1 MTSYFLARVFLA
13 ASLVVAVP
21 AAYAQQQQAQQQQQ
35 QSKPCHWW
43 QFGRCDNAQQQQID
57 GLPDDAPRA
66 GTVITVDVSTNTVF
80 LFQDG
85 QLVRKAPAATG
96 SGKVLENGDDVWQFE
111 TPRGHLKVRGKIKD
125 PVWRK
130 PDWAFIE
137 AGERVPPP
145 DSPKRLVKGH
155 LGKYALTLGDGIMIH
170 GTDDEDSIGRYVS
183 HGCIR
188 VPADMLATL
197 WKTAKVGTDVYVF
210 ESKPMQTANSNN
222 SH

>member
-1 MTSYFLARVFLA
+1 MKPDFLARALLV

-21 AAYAQQQQAQQQQQ
+21 EIHAQQTQPQQ
-35 QSKPCHWW
+35 KPCHWW
-43 QFGRCDNAQQQQID
+43 QFGHCDNAPQQQTE
-57 GLPDDAPRA
+57 GLPDDAPRTGA
-66 GTVITVDVSTNTVF
+66 VVTVDLSTNTVY
-80 LFQDG
+80 LFRDG
-85 QLVRKAPAATG
+85 QLVRKSIAATG
-96 SGKVLENGDDVWQFE
+96 SGKTLDNGDDEWQFD
-111 TPRGHLKVRGKIKD
+111 TPRGHLKVKGKIKD

-155 LGKYALTLGDGIMIH
+155 LGKYALALGDGIMIH
-170 GTDDEDSIGRYVS
+170 GTDDVDSLGKYVS

-188 VPADMLATL
+188 VPDDMLETL
-197 WKTAKVGTDVYVF
+197 WKNTKVGTDVYVF
-210 ESKPMQTANSNN
+210 ESRLTQTAASND